1 MILEGQKVVKDK
13 PIASQWFN
21 EMNAIS
27 RGVETRLDP
36 LTCFSGMVTLETI
49 AIARQLRIPERQ
61 IKRWA
66 ASRFKVECSTKKAKL
81 VPSNHLKRRSLS
93 NGSRDATR
101 W

>member
-1 MILEGQKVVKDK
+1 MVLEGQKVVKDK

-27 RGVETRLDP
+27 HGVETRLDS
-36 LTCFSGMVTLETI
+36 LTGFSGVVTLETI
-49 AIARQLRIPERQ
+49 TIAQQLRIPERQ

-66 ASRFKVECSTKKAKL
+66 ASRFKVECSTKEVKS
-81 VPSNHLKRRSLS
+81 VPSNHSKRRSLS

>member
-1 MILEGQKVVKDK
+1 MSKGLRVVNTVVKDK

-27 RGVETRLDP
+27 RGIETRLDS
-36 LTCFSGMVTLETI
+36 LTGFSGMVTLETV

-66 ASRFKVECSTKKAKL
+66 VPRSKVKCRARGSTQSH
-81 VPSNHLKRRSLS
+81 PTPLKRRE
-93 NGSRDATR
+93 G
-101 W
+101 